1 MLTHQVGKILN
12 TMIDIIGSIEWSRT
26 TIIPLSAEH
35 SFIAYDALYSWGIN
49 HLLSQASGEKLLIQY
64 HELLICQPPSQACLI
79 GTKKYHIPYVTVE

>member
-35 SFIAYDALYSWGIN
+35 SFIAYDAR
-49 HLLSQASGEKLLIQY
+49 
-64 HELLICQPPSQACLI
+64 
-79 GTKKYHIPYVTVE
+79 